1 MFLEKTLFIRED
13 LILTASCLSKILDI
27 TNLISGKTYYYLNCP
42 FVILS
47 GLDDKVVIINNNIDC
62 KPNKHNWFR

>member
-47 GLDDKVVIINNNIDC
+47 GLDDKVVINNNIDC
-62 KPNKHNWFR
+62 KPNKHDWFR